1 MLSLFTTLFVA
12 SWNRAHYFPGGDPR
26 LYSLYVGRV
35 HRGSDIFFLSDNE
48 VCLFVG
54 HPCFFFPSRGQQQFQ
69 NDLIIN
75 LGKGSSP
82 GSWLWK
88 LERYLSY
95 PTVPSQIL
103 LSRQQWDHQW
113 LTQCWIWIQSPT
125 KHHFV
130 ILTPVIPQIV
140 ESIPCNIFLLC
151 RDNFNNLSNME
162 IQCWRRKKYLMVG
175 WGCEVG
181 ESI

>member
-1 MLSLFTTLFVA
+1 MWTPCVVLGVPSFLLSFSLIYFLHILHTFSLELVLFQISVSAGPTGLQFSVPMLSLFTTLFVS

-75 LGKGSSP
+75 LGKGYSP

-95 PTVPSQIL
+95 PTVPS
-103 LSRQQWDHQW
+103 
-113 LTQCWIWIQSPT
+113 
-125 KHHFV
+125 
-130 ILTPVIPQIV
+130 
-140 ESIPCNIFLLC
+140 
-151 RDNFNNLSNME
+151 
-162 IQCWRRKKYLMVG
+162 
-175 WGCEVG
+175 
-181 ESI
+181 